1 MKHKKRGTQNFFYY
15 LIHNFVFEDVKLTL
29 LHEDTYPL
37 ESDYKAKYE
46 SLLEEHNRMKKN
58 IGTFIESAF
67 VDSICDRAM
76 ESHICK
82 EHTYTQAL
90 AENCVTTKEFLKD
103 IYWRAALFSKE
114 NDISVLV
121 ESFEAALKKVNN
133 ELNNIDWKMEEHY
146 QSKFHN
152 EFHEGSNPT
161 VINEATFNAPI
172 YIGVKRGDVP
182 PKSVE
187 DINTAIRKLI
197 ADGTLTE
204 DKQWYAIYKVLSA
217 HLSYPTDK
225 KAFCEQIKLHKLDD
239 ISVPCN
245 YDNWR
250 KAQNDYA
257 KLPANVDLWNED
269 NATGTKEK
277 AMIKVAKELM
287 KLLGLNC

>member
-1 MKHKKRGTQNFFYY
+1 MKQSQQDIVAALSVSIADTLMLDEEVVERKCFAMGCLGMSDVLQWFMM
-15 LIHNFVFEDVKLTL
+15 LINVNTKL
-29 LHEDTYPL
+29 ER
-37 ESDYKAKYE
+37 KY
-46 SLLEEHNRMKKN
+46 
-58 IGTFIESAF
+58 
-67 VDSICDRAM
+67 
-76 ESHICK
+76 
-82 EHTYTQAL
+82 QAL
-90 AENCVTTKEFLKD
+90 KEKMEQNCKM
-103 IYWRAALFSKE
+103 
-114 NDISVLV
+114 
-121 ESFEAALKKVNN
+121 N
-133 ELNNIDWKMEEHY
+133 EKKMEEHY

-204 DKQWYAIYKVLSA
+204 SKQWYAIYKVLTA

-225 KAFCEQIKLHKLDD
+225 KAFCEQMMLHKLDD
-239 ISVPCN
+239 ISIPCI
-245 YDNWR
+245 YENWR

-257 KLPANVDLWNED
+257 KLPANVDFWDED
-269 NATGTKEK
+269 NATSTKEK